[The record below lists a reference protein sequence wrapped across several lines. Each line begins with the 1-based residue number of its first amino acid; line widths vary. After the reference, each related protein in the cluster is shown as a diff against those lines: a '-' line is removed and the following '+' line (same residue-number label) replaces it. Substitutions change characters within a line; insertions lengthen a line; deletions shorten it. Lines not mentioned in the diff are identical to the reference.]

1 MIRLIEAKN
10 YRSLRYISRE
20 LDTFHVLVGANATGK
35 STFLDIIQFL
45 SDIVNHGIDKAING
59 EDNILASRASH
70 IDELTFAEKGGD
82 IEFAIEVALPDR
94 IMALFN
100 GRNFTAIRYEIIIG
114 KQEDTNENAIKKE
127 KVTLLT
133 TNAKV
138 EVKKSAQEKF
148 VFPGFYVVPSSISIA
163 KYNKD
168 QYRHVISKK
177 HEGNANFYNELY
189 DESGKGWIPSF
200 KLGIKK
206 SALGNLPEDE
216 TKFPAATWLKF
227 FLQHG
232 VQKLVLN
239 SSLISKPSP
248 SGQSQHFKTDGSNLP
263 WVIENLKKDNKKF
276 TQWIEHIQTALP
288 DIFNITTVER
298 PEDRHR
304 YLKIKYKSGIE
315 VPSWLVSDGTLRLLA
330 LTIPAYIKN
339 IDGVFLIEEP
349 ENGIHP
355 KAIECVY
362 QSLSSVYSA
371 QILLASHSPVILSMM
386 ESKHLLCFGKTK
398 EGVTDIVKGTNHPKL
413 REWKGNP
420 NLSLLFASGIL
431 S

>member
-1 MIRLIEAKN
+1 MIRLIEVKN
-10 YRSLRYISRE
+10 YRSLRYLSRA
-20 LDTFHVLVGANATGK
+20 LDNFHVLVGANATGK
-35 STFLDIIQFL
+35 STFLDVIQFL

-59 EDNILASRASH
+59 DDNILASRASY
-70 IDELTFAEKGGD
+70 IDELTFAGKGGD

-94 IMALFN
+94 IVSLFN
-100 GRNFTAIRYEIIIG
+100 GRNFTTIRYEITIG
-114 KQEDTNENAIKKE
+114 KQEDTNENALKKE
-127 KVTLLT
+127 RVTLMSA
-133 TNAKV
+133 NSKA
-138 EVKKSAQEKF
+138 EAKKSPQARLM
-148 VFPGFYVVPSSISIA
+148 FPEFQNESRDSLMA
-163 KYNKD
+163 KYKSD

-177 HEGNANFYNELY
+177 EEGNANFYNELY
-189 DESGKGWIPSF
+189 GESGKGWIPSF

-206 SALGNLPEDE
+206 SALANLPEDE
-216 TKFPAATWLKF
+216 TKFPATTWLKF
-227 FLQHG
+227 FLQQG

-248 SGQSQHFKTDGSNLP
+248 SGQSQYFKTDGSNLP

-288 DIFNITTVER
+288 DIFNITTFER

-304 YLKIKYKSGIE
+304 YLKITYDNGIE
-315 VPSWLVSDGTLRLLA
+315 VPSWLISDGTLRLLA
-330 LTIPAYIKN
+330 LTILAYIKDIN
-339 IDGVFLIEEP
+339 GVFLIEEP

-371 QILLASHSPVILSMM
+371 QILLASHSPIILSMM
-386 ESKHLLCFGKTK
+386 ALEHLLCFGKTK
-398 EGVTDIVKGTNHPKL
+398 DGVTDIVKGTEHPKL
-413 REWKGNP
+413 LEWKGNP
-420 NLSLLFASGIL
+420 NLSLIFASGIL